1 MMMPGTKAK
10 RPKVDVEKKRAE
22 GSSCG
27 SVARTHT
34 RERSQSGLAGVT
46 FSPGQTVTMLD
57 GYAGII
63 LPGPEVRVVKLAR
76 MLGPVAGCVPMLR
89 TTSCVMHLTDP
100 VEARIKRA
108 ADVAEIEHSAAIVQH
123 SSADYYALIA
133 RALAHLKENTSE
145 SRRSIYAHAETQLV
159 RELRVLDPP
168 LPEAEITSERLSLHE
183 AIRRVEAEAV
193 RSRLEFLVE
202 KRRDLNCEKNTEA
215 HADYPDRTSA
225 AAEDYSPAADDFK
238 QASGRGTVVF
248 AIGRTAIVITFIVS
262 GVLRLMDVDGSATMI
277 ASKMLPL
284 PEPFAGAAAS
294 IEATL
299 GMPFAQALAIAGPV
313 VEILAGALM
322 AIGIF
327 IRSASL
333 ALIVFTAISIYWFQN
348 SWDLQGGANYDE
360 IIRALNELS
369 VVGALLIL
377 LVAPRPHAPGI
388 SHNSNDGRNRAQI
401 YVRRV

>member
-1 MMMPGTKAK
+1 
-10 RPKVDVEKKRAE
+10 
-22 GSSCG
+22 
-27 SVARTHT
+27 
-34 RERSQSGLAGVT
+34 
-46 FSPGQTVTMLD
+46 MLD

-63 LPGPEVRVVKLAR
+63 PPGPEVRVVKLAR
-76 MLGPVAGCVPMLR
+76 MLGPAAACVPMLR
-89 TTSCVMHLTDP
+89 ATSSVMHPADP
-100 VEARIKRA
+100 VEAKIKRA
-108 ADVAEIEHSAAIVQH
+108 ADVAEIERSAAIVQH

-159 RELRVLDPP
+159 RELRALDPP
-168 LPEAEITSERLSLHE
+168 LPEAEITRERLSLHE

-202 KRRDLNCEKNTEA
+202 KQRDPNCGKNAEA
-215 HADYPDRTSA
+215 HAGYPDYTSA

-262 GVLRLMDVDGSATMI
+262 GVLRLMDIDGSATMI
-277 ASKMLPL
+277 ASKVLPL

-294 IEATL
+294 IEAML

-313 VEILAGALM
+313 LEILAGVLM

-327 IRSASL
+327 MRLASL

-348 SWDLQGGANYDE
+348 WWDLQGGVHYDE

-369 VVGALLIL
+369 VMGALLIL
-377 LVAPRPHAPGI
+377 LVLPRPHTPGI
-388 SHNSNDGRNRAQI
+388 SHNSNDGRDSARM